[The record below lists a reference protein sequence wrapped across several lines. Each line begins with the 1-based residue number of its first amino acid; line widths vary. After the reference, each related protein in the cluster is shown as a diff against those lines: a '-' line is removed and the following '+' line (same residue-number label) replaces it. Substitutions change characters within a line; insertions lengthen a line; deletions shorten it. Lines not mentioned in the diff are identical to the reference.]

1 MSDYESDEEFVLP
14 PGFEVAT
21 GGAITKAALDGD
33 RELWLF
39 RVPKDMDASAL
50 HGLNMKLPKEKNGS
64 LHVPVTVN
72 GSTKSYALKSQDL
85 SLCQQ
90 LVNIVPDAINSKT
103 FVPGKPFARSFSLVE
118 TIEIPTKTTVV
129 ATSATEPAKK
139 KKKTATAE
147 PVVVDAEPVKKKKSK
162 KVAA

>member
-39 RVPKDMDASAL
+39 RAKT
-50 HGLNMKLPKEKNGS
+50 MKLPKEKNGS
-64 LHVPVTVN
+64 LHVPVPVA

-90 LVNIVPDAINSKT
+90 LVNIVPDAVNSKT

-118 TIEIPTKTTVV
+118 TIEIPTKSAVVV
-129 ATSATEPAKK
+129 ASAEPAKK
-139 KKKTATAE
+139 KAKKKATAE
-147 PVVVDAEPVKKKKSK
+147 PVVVDAEPVKKKKKSK